1 MTSTNSDL
9 VSGDEL
15 ARWLGVSRKEI
26 YDLGKAGILFRVGRA
41 YRLEES
47 VRRYCEHQRRPRHQQ
62 NVIMPTTK
70 SVERVCA
77 LLDDVIESFIRTRNE
92 TLRFGKYEAAIEAR
106 LLFNLA
112 IRHTEGVIALARHDL
127 ILLPSAQM
135 AARAGFEAAIKAA
148 WLVDADDP
156 FDREA
161 RWLAH
166 LSSEERYL
174 SRSANELSEAEQNA
188 TVSPQVREVRL
199 ARAEQ
204 LRKWEASVRD
214 FRLEVAEMLPPDVV
228 RLKGIPTFKDMLASL
243 GGQKLYSLYVYLSQT
258 AHAEHNATWLYR
270 TGGLGTKKRIG
281 EFVSPSDWG
290 GPLRTSFLNFAHPSA
305 LQESKKSRSPRK
317 VRPSLSE

>member
-1 MTSTNSDL
+1 
-9 VSGDEL
+9 
-15 ARWLGVSRKEI
+15 
-26 YDLGKAGILFRVGRA
+26 
-41 YRLEES
+41 
-47 VRRYCEHQRRPRHQQ
+47 
-62 NVIMPTTK
+62 
-70 SVERVCA
+70 
-77 LLDDVIESFIRTRNE
+77 
-92 TLRFGKYEAAIEAR
+92 
-106 LLFNLA
+106 
-112 IRHTEGVIALARHDL
+112 
-127 ILLPSAQM
+127 M

-166 LSSEERYL
+166 LSSQERYL

-214 FRLEVAEMLPPDVV
+214 FRLKIAEMLPPDVV

-290 GPLRTSFLNFAHPSA
+290 GPLRTSFLNFAHPCRIFFARLGGNPDGFLDADTHRMVEDAIEAIGTEISRRLPTNCARRSCDISRCSSMAVLSTSTHCPCRSGEWRISGGAALFGGLCQSVPRAEMRLCQTVPASISA
-305 LQESKKSRSPRK
+305 KAS
-317 VRPSLSE
+317 V